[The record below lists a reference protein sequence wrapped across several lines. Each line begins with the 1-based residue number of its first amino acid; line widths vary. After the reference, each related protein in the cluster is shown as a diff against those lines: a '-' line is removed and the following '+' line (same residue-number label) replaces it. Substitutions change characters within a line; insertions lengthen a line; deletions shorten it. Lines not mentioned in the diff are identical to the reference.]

1 MKVLIVDDEAF
12 IRDGLRSQLN
22 EMFPGK
28 FEFCEAE
35 NGQIALELLGSV
47 CPQIVLTDICMPDMD
62 GLEFIEKA
70 QTFGMNP
77 HFIIISGHDNF
88 SYARK
93 AIKYNVADF
102 LLKPIDEADLF
113 QNFSVLLEA
122 EETDNQQKKDE
133 DKAVRFN
140 QYLKQGI
147 QTGFSV
153 EGAQMYPEFQL
164 SSIFPYSFFT
174 VVAIPIKHFSIAWFQ
189 NQPLHID
196 DGSICLFEKSKGMC
210 VCILSHRQRL
220 SCFPK
225 TIFYTLCQILQI
237 DQDTSCGV
245 SRLNHMQ
252 STLSTACE
260 EALSTV
266 YLRIYGQMQVIC
278 FDHVSMQSIG
288 ILNPVECQ
296 RKIKAML
303 ESGDFSGAETMMLQ
317 LYHNAKENCVN
328 PREFMNACKHIFLQ
342 LEDSFENLNNV
353 FRQTELPSYLMHF
366 DYLCKFAACDEIARC
381 LCDIIRNIADSV
393 PAQNQSYSFLVGRM
407 LRYVQDNISQA
418 IELKK
423 IAEDV
428 DRGQNYLGAIFKKE
442 VGVRFSDYVLQK
454 KMEMAKSTIRQEPDI
469 KIYELA
475 TRVGYV
481 DEKYF
486 AKIFKAYYGITPG
499 QMKRA
504 QKMRGAVSTEKR
516 GFEMSKGD
524 EYTK

>member
-1 MKVLIVDDEAF
+1 
-12 IRDGLRSQLN
+12 
-22 EMFPGK
+22 
-28 FEFCEAE
+28 
-35 NGQIALELLGSV
+35 
-47 CPQIVLTDICMPDMD
+47 
-62 GLEFIEKA
+62 
-70 QTFGMNP
+70 
-77 HFIIISGHDNF
+77 
-88 SYARK
+88 
-93 AIKYNVADF
+93 
-102 LLKPIDEADLF
+102 
-113 QNFSVLLEA
+113 
-122 EETDNQQKKDE
+122 
-133 DKAVRFN
+133 
-140 QYLKQGI
+140 
-147 QTGFSV
+147 
-153 EGAQMYPEFQL
+153 
-164 SSIFPYSFFT
+164 
-174 VVAIPIKHFSIAWFQ
+174 
-189 NQPLHID
+189 
-196 DGSICLFEKSKGMC
+196 
-210 VCILSHRQRL
+210 
-220 SCFPK
+220 
-225 TIFYTLCQILQI
+225 
-237 DQDTSCGV
+237 
-245 SRLNHMQ
+245 MQ